1 MARPVGGVVLSDRI
15 YLEKWDP
22 DKDTWVVFQRPAR
35 YEAEAL
41 AQLQARAERVYN
53 TENQGQVIL
62 RESTPIAQ
70 VESAQ
75 VKLCL
80 VESNLVWGEGGLGS
94 DGDPIFVPGKTC
106 RRPRKNLT
114 NTVENGFQQVWDTLD
129 NELCEEII
137 ESLQN
142 WHLPF
147 KWWAPAEGEE

>member
-1 MARPVGGVVLSDRI
+1 MARPVEGVVLSDRI
-15 YLEKWDP
+15 FLKEWDP
-22 DKDTWVVFQRPAR
+22 DEDTWVVFQRPAR

-53 TENQGQVIL
+53 TEQQGQVVL
-62 RESTPIAQ
+62 RESTPVAQ
-70 VESAQ
+70 IESAQ

-80 VESNLVWGEGGLGS
+80 VESNLSRVEEDGEEK
-94 DGDPIFVPGKTC
+94 PIFVPGRTC
-106 RRPRKNLT
+106 RRARKPLT
-114 NTVENGFQQVWDTLD
+114 ERVEEGFAREWGSLD

-137 ESLQN
+137 LALQD

>member
-1 MARPVGGVVLSDRI
+1 MARPVEGVVLSDRI
-15 YLEKWDP
+15 FLEKWDP
-22 DKDTWVVFQRPAR
+22 DKDTWVIFQRPAR

-53 TENQGQVIL
+53 TEQQGQVIL
-62 RESTPIAQ
+62 RENTPIAQ

-80 VESNLVWGEGGLGS
+80 VESNLAKVNEN
-94 DGDPIFVPGKTC
+94 GDEELIFVPGKTC
-106 RRPRKNLT
+106 RSVRKPLTERVEGGFSKEWLNLP
-114 NTVENGFQQVWDTLD
+114 D
-129 NELCEEII
+129 ELCEEII
-137 ESLQN
+137 SKLQD